1 MNLKLRDHK
10 QKTSAHIQMAIS
22 KYNGKYK
29 LNNYNGHTE
38 KRKSKPNITKNSKS
52 QEKTTKRGR
61 EEKRPKIATQKN

>member
-1 MNLKLRDHK
+1 MV
-10 QKTSAHIQMAIS
+10 IS